1 MNPEAQQLV
10 DAFVTKLK
18 QSAPESWV
26 RLVYWGSYLADD
38 DGSVN
43 RGTYKHAEIAIV
55 RDGENLTG
63 EYFRLDPQAGF
74 DLQDLEGP
82 LAGEPEADWTV
93 LRVEAD
99 RDGAVRADFSHE
111 APQSFEGS
119 MDNAFWDGVHEYL
132 ERNRP
137 ALVELAARLEAE
149 GVLDGPQASTQTN
162 QGRFGK
168 LFGRRG

>member
-1 MNPEAQQLV
+1 
-10 DAFVTKLK
+10 
-18 QSAPESWV
+18 
-26 RLVYWGSYLADD
+26 
-38 DGSVN
+38 
-43 RGTYKHAEIAIV
+43 
-55 RDGENLTG
+55 
-63 EYFRLDPQAGF
+63 
-74 DLQDLEGP
+74 
-82 LAGEPEADWTV
+82 
-93 LRVEAD
+93 
-99 RDGAVRADFSHE
+99 
-111 APQSFEGS
+111 